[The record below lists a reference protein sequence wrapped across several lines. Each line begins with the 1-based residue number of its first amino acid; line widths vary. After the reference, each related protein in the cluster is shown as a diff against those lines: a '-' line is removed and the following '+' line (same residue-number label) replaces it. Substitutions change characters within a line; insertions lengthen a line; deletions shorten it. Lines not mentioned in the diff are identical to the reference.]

1 VRRRELGR
9 KAKASEK
16 AEMAKGAL
24 EPVVQESVV
33 ALEKDL
39 AQVLVEVDLAELLA
53 EQAQEQEQ
61 APPAVGL
68 EQEAGEV
75 EAREVE
81 LEQEPARAR
90 DLELDQE
97 AQDREVAPDWN
108 SDLALAVA
116 REWDPAGP
124 WAAATDPVWGPE
136 RGQGV
141 VPEAEQDS
149 DLAPPAGVGPAR
161 ERAAAWVSRRMK
173 TSTRSFTR

>member
-24 EPVVQESVV
+24 EPVVQESVM

-39 AQVLVEVDLAELLA
+39 AQVLVEVDLAELLP
-53 EQAQEQEQ
+53 EQEQEQEQ

-68 EQEAGEV
+68 EQEAGAV

-90 DLELDQE
+90 ALGLGQE

-108 SDLALAVA
+108 SDLALAAA

-149 DLAPPAGVGPAR
+149 DLAPPAEVGPAR
-161 ERAAAWVSRRMK
+161 ERAAAWASRRTR
-173 TSTRSFTR
+173 TSTRSSTR